1 MKIRVLIADDHTLVA
16 EGLRYVIEA
25 DAGFE
30 VVACAKD
37 GQEALRLAIEKS
49 PDIVLMDNAMPVL
62 NGIEATRLIRER
74 CPQTRVIM
82 LSMYCDEAHVL
93 RALQAGA
100 MGYLLKKSVAKEL
113 VEAIRRIHVGQHYLT
128 RELGENVI
136 DQVIRTPS
144 DPLARLSTRE
154 RQVLQMVAEG
164 HTSSEI
170 ADKLSLSPKTVETYR
185 SRMMDKLGLH
195 DLAALIKFAIQ
206 QGVTSIEH

>member
-30 VVACAKD
+30 VVACARD
-37 GQEALRLAIEKS
+37 GQEALRLAIEKT
-49 PDIVLMDNAMPVL
+49 PDIVLMDNAMPIL

>member
-1 MKIRVLIADDHTLVA
+1 
-16 EGLRYVIEA
+16 
-25 DAGFE
+25 
-30 VVACAKD
+30 
-37 GQEALRLAIEKS
+37 
-49 PDIVLMDNAMPVL
+49 MDNAMPIL

-113 VEAIRRIHVGQHYLT
+113 VEAIRRIHAGQHYLT